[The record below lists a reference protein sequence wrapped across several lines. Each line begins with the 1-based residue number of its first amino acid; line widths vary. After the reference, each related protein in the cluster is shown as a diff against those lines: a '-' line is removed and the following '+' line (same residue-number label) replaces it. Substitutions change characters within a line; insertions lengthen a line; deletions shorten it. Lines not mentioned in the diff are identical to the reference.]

1 MKLWLKVSIVSISL
15 VILYVSF
22 ARAGLEK
29 VNQDEKYDQLR
40 KILVTYNQGNE
51 CYRLPE
57 SRTLPN
63 SPVYFLKKIRD
74 DLWIHF
80 TNNPVDKIRIGLI
93 VADKKITEAIMM
105 QRLGK
110 TEVEWKDNLMEAE
123 AKMLK
128 LRQKIADLNP
138 KDIEVQEL
146 NDKIN
151 RANSFYEDIIEQ
163 LLKNETIRECYE

>member
-1 MKLWLKVSIVSISL
+1 MKLWLKILMVAMSL
-15 VILYVSF
+15 IILYVSF

-29 VNQDEKYDQLR
+29 VSHDERYDQLR
-40 KILVTYNQGNE
+40 KISIAYHQGNE

-57 SRTLPN
+57 SRTLPD
-63 SPVYFLKKIRD
+63 SPFYFLKKIRD

-80 TNNPVDKIRIGLI
+80 TNNPVDKIRIGLL
-93 VADKKITEAIMM
+93 VADKKMTEVIMM

-110 TEVEWKDNLMEAE
+110 TEIEWKDNLMEAE
-123 AKMLK
+123 AKILK

-138 KDIEVQEL
+138 ENIEVQEL
-146 NDKIN
+146 DDKIN